1 MLSTSEADIIWD
13 LEETW
18 LERILTLDVEID
30 LEVDVEI
37 DLEVVGKLGVDC
49 VNVNR
54 DVLGTGVVKVVGK
67 LEVDCVKVMRD
78 VLGTDVVKEFDTDG
92 KGVVVADVNDERSGD
107 IVHKLKS
114 PALLIFSTSSPST
127 KLDSHCCCPIISLT
141 TAPLG

>member
-37 DLEVVGKLGVDC
+37 DLEVCG
-49 VNVNR
+49 NR
-54 DVLGTGVVKVVGK
+54 FGSRCGNRFGSCVVKVVGK

-78 VLGTDVVKEFDTDG
+78 VLGTDVVKEFG
-92 KGVVVADVNDERSGD
+92 K
-107 IVHKLKS
+107 
-114 PALLIFSTSSPST
+114 
-127 KLDSHCCCPIISLT
+127 
-141 TAPLG
+141 